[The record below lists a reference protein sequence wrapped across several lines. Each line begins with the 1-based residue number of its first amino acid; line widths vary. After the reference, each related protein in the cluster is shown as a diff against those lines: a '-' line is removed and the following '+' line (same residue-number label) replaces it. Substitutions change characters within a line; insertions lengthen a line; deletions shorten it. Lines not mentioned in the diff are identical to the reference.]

1 MSLYH
6 IRSREHTKYKAVIHC
21 SVLFNRFTTGRIPAD
36 AKGAT
41 MAKLDESAE
50 LNKIAVFGL
59 PNIGKRRL
67 DMRN

>member
-1 MSLYH
+1 MSFYH
-6 IRSREHTKYKAVIHC
+6 IRSREHAKYEAVIHC

-36 AKGAT
+36 AKGTTIA
-41 MAKLDESAE
+41 AE
-50 LNKIAVFGL
+50 LNKISVFGL